1 MWFTSGEDSLMAE
14 KTIAAFE
21 ARRQFGKMIREV
33 EKGDSYIVERHGE
46 PVVAVVPLRVYERW
60 KRERDGFL
68 DILHKAQ
75 QNSIKNDPEMTEEK
89 AMELAL
95 EAVAAVR
102 AEMRAE
108 RAAARQ
114 RDLA

>member
-1 MWFTSGEDSLMAE
+1 ME

-33 EKGDSYIVERHGE
+33 ETHGDSYVVERHGE
-46 PVVAVVPLRVYERW
+46 PVVAVVPVQVYDRW
-60 KRERDGFL
+60 KQRRNDFL
-68 DILHKAQ
+68 DTLHKAQ
-75 QNSIKNDPEMTEEK
+75 ENSARQRPDMTEEE

-102 AEMRAE
+102 AERRAE
-108 RAAARQ
+108 RE
-114 RDLA
+114 RDSA

>member
-1 MWFTSGEDSLMAE
+1 ME

-33 EKGDSYIVERHGE
+33 ETHGDSYVVERHGE
-46 PVVAVVPLRVYERW
+46 PVAAVVPLRIYDRW
-60 KRERDGFL
+60 KRERDDFL

-75 QNSIKNDPEMTEEK
+75 EHSARYDPDMTEEE
-89 AMELAL
+89 AMDLAL

-102 AEMRAE
+102 AERRAE
-108 RAAARQ
+108 RE
-114 RDLA
+114 RDSA

>member
-1 MWFTSGEDSLMAE
+1 MAE

-33 EKGDSYIVERHGE
+33 ETHGDSYVVERHGE
-46 PVVAVVPLRVYERW
+46 PVAVVVPLRVYKQSK
-60 KRERDGFL
+60 KRRDRFL
-68 DILHKAQ
+68 EILHKAQ
-75 QNSIKNDPEMTEEK
+75 ENSRRNFPDMTEED

-102 AEMRAE
+102 AERRAE
-108 RAAARQ
+108 RLKQ
-114 RDLA
+114 E